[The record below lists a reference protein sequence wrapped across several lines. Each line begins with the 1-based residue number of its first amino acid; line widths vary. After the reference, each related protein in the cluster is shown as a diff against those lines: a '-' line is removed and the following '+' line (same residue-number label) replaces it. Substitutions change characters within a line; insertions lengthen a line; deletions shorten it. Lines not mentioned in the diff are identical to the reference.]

1 MRVRNWNPKRY
12 DDQFAN
18 ASMERLREAAEIVAA
33 RTRVNLSK
41 RIGKGKTT
49 GISRPIYKTGKYAGQ
64 AWTQRNFGELLN
76 SIRVVE
82 KKERWGFEVHKR
94 RNIRVYAGHYLAYY
108 AKIFEFSVGAFMRP
122 AWRSSLPEIKRIL
135 FRKAD

>member
-1 MRVRNWNPKRY
+1 MRVRNWNPKKFDEQFMEASY
-12 DDQFAN
+12 D
-18 ASMERLREAAEIVAA
+18 RLKEAAEIVAA

-41 RIGKGKTT
+41 QIGKGKTT

-64 AWTQRNFGELLN
+64 AWTQRNFGELMN

-82 KKERWGFEVHKR
+82 KKERWGYEIWRR

-108 AKIFEFSVGAFMRP
+108 AKIFEFTRPFMRP
-122 AWRSSLPEIKRIL
+122 AWRSSLPEVKRII
-135 FRKAD
+135 FRKAA